1 MSEILYSEHPSM
13 FKNNPIGFIASLLL
27 IPVFGVGLLILLW
40 WYLQCKAS
48 TLTVKERDILYEK
61 GLLSKSRVEF
71 GIAGVRTVRVNQ
83 TFFDRIFGVGS
94 IQIYTSGDQPEIEV
108 KGMPD
113 PNRVRELIKAQ
124 QNGSGQSA

>member
-1 MSEILYSEHPSM
+1 MSEILYSEHPAM
-13 FKNNPIGFIASLLL
+13 FKNNPIGFIGALLL
-27 IPVFGVGLLILLW
+27 VPVFGLGLLILLW
-40 WYLQCKAS
+40 WYLLCKAS
-48 TLTVKERDILYEK
+48 TLTVKENDILYEK

-83 TFFDRIFGVGS
+83 SFSDRIFGVGT

-113 PNRVRELIKAQ
+113 PNRVRELIKDR
-124 QNGSGQSA
+124 QNGSGQR

>member
-13 FKNNPIGFIASLLL
+13 FKNNPIGFIACLLL
-27 IPVFGVGLLILLW
+27 IAAFGLGLLILLW
-40 WYLQCKAS
+40 WYLQCKSS
-48 TLTVKERDILYEK
+48 TLTIKERDILYEK

-71 GIAGVRTVRVNQ
+71 AIAGVRTVKVNQ
-83 TFFDRIFGVGS
+83 SFSDRIFGVGS

-124 QNGSGQSA
+124 QA

>member
-1 MSEILYSEHPSM
+1 MSEMLYSEHPAM
-13 FKNNPIGFIASLLL
+13 FKNNPIGFIACLLL
-27 IPVFGVGLLILLW
+27 IPVFGIGLLILLW
-40 WYLQCKAS
+40 WYLQCKGS

-83 TFFDRIFGVGS
+83 SFSDRIFGVGS
-94 IQIYTSGDQPEIEV
+94 IQIYTSGDEAEIEV

-113 PNRVRELIKAQ
+113 PNRVRELIKARQ
-124 QNGSGQSA
+124 SGSGR

>member
-1 MSEILYSEHPSM
+1 M
-13 FKNNPIGFIASLLL
+13 FRNNALGFIACILL
-27 IPVFGVGLLILLW
+27 IAAFGLGLLILLW

-48 TLTVKERDILYEK
+48 SLTVKQRDILYEK

-71 GIAGVRTVRVNQ
+71 GIAGVRTVKVNQ
-83 TFFDRIFGVGS
+83 SFFDRIFGVGS

-113 PNRVRELIKAQ
+113 PNRVRELIKTL
-124 QNGSGQSA
+124 QNGSVPR

>member
-1 MSEILYSEHPSM
+1 MSEILYSEHPAM
-13 FKNNPIGFIASLLL
+13 FKNNPIGFIVSLLL

-40 WYLQCKAS
+40 WYLQCKSS
-48 TLTVKERDILYEK
+48 TLTVKESDILYEK

-71 GIAGVRTVRVNQ
+71 GIAGIRTVRVNQ
-83 TFFDRIFGVGS
+83 SFFDRIFGVGT

-113 PNRVRELIKAQ
+113 PNRVRELIKDR
-124 QNGSGQSA
+124 QNGSGQR

>member
-1 MSEILYSEHPSM
+1 MSEILYSEHPAM
-13 FKNNPIGFIASLLL
+13 FKNNPIGFIGALLL

-40 WYLQCKAS
+40 WYLLCKAS
-48 TLTVKERDILYEK
+48 TLTVKESDILYEK

-71 GIAGVRTVRVNQ
+71 GIAGIRTVRVNQ
-83 TFFDRIFGVGS
+83 SFSDRIFGVGT

-113 PNRVRELIKAQ
+113 PNRVRELIKDR
-124 QNGSGQSA
+124 QNGSGQR